1 MLISI
6 FFIAFMLI
14 MAVIA
19 IGSSLI
25 NGIINL
31 LFGRQ
36 VPHRSHSSAGQASS
50 TGQASSSSTHSQS
63 QQATSSGGKRREK
76 IFDKTEGEYVDF
88 EEIKE

>member
-1 MLISI
+1 
-6 FFIAFMLI
+6 MLI

-36 VPHRSHSSAGQASS
+36 APHRGQASS

>member
-1 MLISI
+1 
-6 FFIAFMLI
+6 MLI

-36 VPHRSHSSAGQASS
+36 ATHRSHSSA
-50 TGQASSSSTHSQS
+50 GQASSSSTHSQS

>member
-36 VPHRSHSSAGQASS
+36 APHRSHSS
-50 TGQASSSSTHSQS
+50 TGKASSSSTHSQS

>member
-36 VPHRSHSSAGQASS
+36 APHRSHSSA
-50 TGQASSSSTHSQS
+50 GQASSSSTHSQS